1 MIVQLNFDISNTD
14 TLNGYFKVISNS
26 QPLFFSILPSISRIL
41 GYPEVYKQ
49 SNLVR
54 DNEV

>member
-26 QPLFFSILPSISRIL
+26 QPLFFSVFYPLYLEFLDILKFINSLI
-41 GYPEVYKQ
+41 
-49 SNLVR
+49 
-54 DNEV
+54 